1 MVYGNIGT
9 ARRLDF
15 TVIGRAVNEASRLEA
30 LCQTVG
36 RPLLM
41 SESFARQF
49 GGAAAGRVVSLG
61 RHGVRGVGERE
72 IFALAGDE
80 PGWG

>member
-1 MVYGNIGT
+1 M
-9 ARRLDF
+9 
-15 TVIGRAVNEASRLEA
+15 

-36 RPLLM
+36 RPLQT
-41 SESFARQF
+41 SESIARQL
-49 GGAAAGRVVSLG
+49 GVAAARCVVSLG
-61 RHGVRGVGERE
+61 WHGVRGVGDQE